1 MENIPMEAK
10 LFLDCSRNPGLTQ
23 CQICGTILR
32 KSNRA
37 RHVRT
42 EKHKLSKYVWTDRF
56 EITRFTR

>member
-1 MENIPMEAK
+1 MEYLRKEANM
-10 LFLDCSRNPGLTQ
+10 FIERPRAPSLTQ

-42 EKHKLSKYVWTDRF
+42 EKHRLCRYVWTDRF
-56 EITRFTR
+56 EIKR